1 MKAYATLKKNKKL
14 NIDGIAI
21 LYVTI
26 KSSSGAACNVASEN
40 VTLDAAGAGGKN
52 NHSQLDLSL
61 SSYVHKLRRCRCHRV
76 SDSSKEK
83 AKQETYP
90 SPVPETLDS

>member
-1 MKAYATLKKNKKL
+1 MKSCSA
-14 NIDGIAI
+14 
-21 LYVTI
+21 
-26 KSSSGAACNVASEN
+26 AACNVASEN

-61 SSYVHKLRRCRCHRV
+61 SSCAHKLRRCCCHRV
-76 SDSSKEK
+76 SASSEEK
-83 AKQETYP
+83 AKQETYS